1 MLAGELRNARLIAAN
16 SIIELRTHPARLT
29 RQIAEF
35 VADSWSPAAVH
46 SSRRA
51 ARN

>member
-16 SIIELRTHPARLT
+16 SIVELRTRPARLT
-29 RQIAEF
+29 VQIAEF
-35 VADSWSPAAVH
+35 VADCWSPAAVR
-46 SSRRA
+46 SNPRA